1 MSWKRLFSRALSAD
15 PDRLH
20 FAAHSHHL
28 WPDASHDG
36 HAEAWADAARLADRK
51 WDHIMG
57 PVWEEAQQHIADELG
72 LPDRGTIAFSPN
84 THDFIIRI
92 VSALPDRTLDIL
104 ATDGEFHSF
113 RRQMA
118 RWSEEGR
125 VRLTLASPQS
135 LIDRAKQDRF
145 DMIFASQVAFNSGAR
160 IPDLEGL
167 AALAKPEG
175 PWVVIDGYHGFMAV
189 PTDLS
194 RCADRLFYLGGGY
207 KYAMSGEG
215 LGFLHAPPGFAP
227 RPGITG
233 WFAEFEDLT
242 APPGAVGYAPDARR
256 FLGATFDPAALYRFN
271 AVRRMLNE
279 EGLTTAVLSQH
290 VTALQHRFT
299 SGHPMPAMT
308 LLNPPGEEPGARFL
322 AYKGDRAGQLH
333 HALLARNVITDLRGD
348 VIRIGFAAYHDQDDV
363 DRLAGIVSNL

>member
-1 MSWKRLFSRALSAD
+1 
-15 PDRLH
+15 
-20 FAAHSHHL
+20 
-28 WPDASHDG
+28 
-36 HAEAWADAARLADRK
+36 
-51 WDHIMG
+51 MG
-57 PVWEEAQQHIADELG
+57 PVWEEAQQHIAGELS
-72 LPDRGTIAFSPN
+72 LPDRSTIAFSPN

-92 VSALPDRTLDIL
+92 VSALPERPLDIL

-118 RWSEEGR
+118 RWSEAGR
-125 VRLTLASPQS
+125 VRLTLASPRS
-135 LIDRAKQDRF
+135 MVETAERSRF
-145 DMIFASQVAFNSGAR
+145 DLIFASQVAFGSGAR
-160 IPDLEGL
+160 IADLEDL

-215 LGFLHAPPGFAP
+215 LGFMHAPPGFAP
-227 RPGITG
+227 RPSVTG

-242 APPGAVGYAPDARR
+242 APQDAVGYAPDARR
-256 FLGATFDPAALYRFN
+256 FLGATFDPTALYRFN
-271 AVRRMLNE
+271 AVRRMLQE
-279 EGLTTAVLSQH
+279 EGLTTALLGQH
-290 VTALQHRFT
+290 VTALQHRFI
-299 SGHPMPAMT
+299 SAVRMPGMK
-308 LLNPPGEEPGARFL
+308 LLNPPGDEPGARFL
-322 AYKGDRAGQLH
+322 AYQGEGAGTLH
-333 HALLARNVITDLRGD
+333 HALLARNVITDLRAD